1 MRNDG
6 KNYLWL
12 NYSHKFGDDKTV
24 LSIHYCSKDLFTH
37 DERSKYVK
45 AFKDYISTEY
55 DYTVNDVVDIVTK
68 VRKITESLKESEL
81 KVSIKK
87 ENYSEYVE
95 YKNGY
100 LENCGVFSH
109 VWDDEIYV
117 TSTYN
122 GVDIRFKKYQFS
134 LSNQEKILE
143 INKILEDY
151 YNKVIE
157 LTSMIKDNN
166 EVDNEDDCNKI
177 YQKV

>member
-24 LSIHYCSKDLFTH
+24 LSIHYCSKDLLTH

-45 AFKDYISTEY
+45 AFKNYISTEY
-55 DYTVNDVVDIVTK
+55 DYAVNDVVDIVTK

-87 ENYSEYVE
+87 ENYS
-95 YKNGY
+95 
-100 LENCGVFSH
+100 
-109 VWDDEIYV
+109 YV

-134 LSNQEKILE
+134 LNNQEKILE
-143 INKILEDY
+143 INKILENY

-166 EVDNEDDCNKI
+166 EVNNEDDCNKI